1 MLGRSLRKNPPANHT
16 LPIATWT
23 ESYTK
28 LLAFNQTAYTRV
40 LGLDSDATVLKC
52 MDEVFLLPPAPIA
65 MPRAYWLWHDHEEVD
80 ADHAELSS
88 QMVLI
93 MPNADEYKSVM
104 DATTEHELA
113 GEMDILNA
121 EDLKSAMVLPHR
133 PYDLVTGEFR
143 YKSHTAYL
151 GNEHEVWDP
160 EVVLQEAKYLHFSN
174 WPIRK
179 VSPTLCQLDS

>member
-1 MLGRSLRKNPPANHT
+1 
-16 LPIATWT
+16 
-23 ESYTK
+23 
-28 LLAFNQTAYTRV
+28 
-40 LGLDSDATVLKC
+40 

-104 DATTEHELA
+104 DATIEHESA

-121 EDLKSAMVLPHR
+121 EYLKSAMVLPHR

-160 EVVLQEAKYLHFSN
+160 EVVLQEAKYLHFSD
-174 WPIRK
+174 WPIPK
-179 VSPTLCQLDS
+179 VSPTLCQFDS